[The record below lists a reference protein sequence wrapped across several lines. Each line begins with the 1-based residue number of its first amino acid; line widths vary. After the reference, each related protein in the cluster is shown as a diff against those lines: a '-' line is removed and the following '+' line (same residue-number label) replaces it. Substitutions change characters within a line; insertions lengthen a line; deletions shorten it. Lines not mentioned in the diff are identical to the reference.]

1 MVTAGL
7 NALAMARLGGIR
19 LIYGGGGDTITLLM
33 LGLSSIGAVIWALAH
48 TGPRDHSKSESNT
61 AASASLRSPE

>member
-1 MVTAGL
+1 MLTAGL

-19 LIYGGGGDTITLLM
+19 LIHGGGRDGITMFL

-48 TGPRDHSKSESNT
+48 NGPREPRKS
-61 AASASLRSPE
+61 